1 MVRYPADERQSLADF
16 QDIRVRTLDGAERPI
31 TELADI
37 QVTRGYS
44 EINRRDQLRS
54 ITISADIEGEA
65 NAFNI
70 VQDLRKGFV
79 PQLLEKYPAVSVRW
93 EGQQEQTQESI
104 DSLKFGLVIA
114 LLGMYALLTLEFRS
128 YMQPLL
134 ILAIVPF
141 GFIGA
146 AIGHFIMGLEFTLL
160 SLFGMIALAGVV
172 VNDAIVLIDFINLR
186 VEAGRP
192 LYEALLETG
201 QRRFRPV
208 ILTTVTTVGGLT
220 PMLLETS
227 FQGQILVPMA
237 TSLSFGLIVATALTL
252 VLVPVM
258 YLVYARATGNRSTY
272 DSDGLEKGAD
282 LHAGPLGGM
291 PHGQYDGHDS

>member
-1 MVRYPADERQSLADF
+1 
-16 QDIRVRTLDGAERPI
+16 
-31 TELADI
+31 
-37 QVTRGYS
+37 
-44 EINRRDQLRS
+44 
-54 ITISADIEGEA
+54 
-65 NAFNI
+65 
-70 VQDLRKGFV
+70 
-79 PQLLEKYPAVSVRW
+79 
-93 EGQQEQTQESI
+93 
-104 DSLKFGLVIA
+104 
-114 LLGMYALLTLEFRS
+114 MYALLTLEFRS
-128 YMQPLL
+128 YVQPLL